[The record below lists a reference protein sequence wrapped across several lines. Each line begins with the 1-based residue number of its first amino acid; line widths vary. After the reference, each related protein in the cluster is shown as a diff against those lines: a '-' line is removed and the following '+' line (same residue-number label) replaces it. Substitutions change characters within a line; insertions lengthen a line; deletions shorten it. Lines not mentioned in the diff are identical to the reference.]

1 MPYPD
6 GPSPVQSSVMLDL
19 KKIRE
24 DPEAVKAG
32 GRKKR
37 IPVDEVVD
45 RILVL
50 DADRRKL
57 CHETDELKAHQKKVG
72 KEIAKLKG
80 AEREKLKG
88 EMGDVASRAKTL
100 EARLESVETELS
112 ELLLKIPNLPDPEVP
127 EGKTD
132 RDNVEIKTV
141 GEPRQFDFEPKD
153 HLELGTQLDLI
164 DIPRAAKLAG
174 TRTYILKNDGALLE
188 LAVLNYALAQVRAKG
203 FVPMVV
209 PTLVRHNALVG
220 TAYFPGGEDQAYVCE
235 KDDLYL
241 IGTSEVP
248 VTAYHSGE
256 ILDESEL
263 PKLYAG
269 YSTCYRRE
277 AGAAGKDTKGLYR
290 IHQFSKVEQVVVC
303 RNDVAESKAFHK
315 LILENAEAILVGLGL
330 PYRVVNVCGG
340 DLGAP
345 QIQKFDIET
354 WMPSRGGYGE
364 THSASRFYDFQA
376 RRLNLRYRDS
386 KGKVR
391 FCHTLNNTAIASPR
405 ILISILENYQNSDG
419 SITVPE
425 VLRPYLGGKSEIRS
439 AIIS

>member
-1 MPYPD
+1 
-6 GPSPVQSSVMLDL
+6 MLDL

-24 DPEAVKAG
+24 DPESVKAG
-32 GRKKR
+32 ARKKR
-37 IPVDEVVD
+37 IPVDEIVD
-45 RILVL
+45 RVLVL
-50 DADRRKL
+50 DAERRKL
-57 CHETDELKAHQKKVG
+57 CYETDELKAHQKKVG
-72 KEIAKLKG
+72 KEIARLQGEERDRLKS
-80 AEREKLKG
+80 
-88 EMGDVASRAKTL
+88 EMGTVASRAKSL
-100 EARLESVETELS
+100 EARLQIVDADLA
-112 ELLLKIPNLPDPEVP
+112 ELLLKIPNVPDPEVP
-127 EGKTD
+127 DGETD
-132 RDNVEIKTV
+132 KDNVEIKRV

-153 HLELGTQLDLI
+153 HLELGTHLDII
-164 DIPRAAKLAG
+164 DIPRAAKIAG
-174 TRTYILKNDGALLE
+174 SRTYILKNDGALLE
-188 LAVLNYALAQVRAKG
+188 LAVLSYTLEQVRAKG
-203 FVPMVV
+203 FVPMIV
-209 PTLVRHNALVG
+209 PTLVRREPLVG
-220 TAYFPGGEDQAYVCE
+220 TAYFPGGEDQAYACE

-248 VTAYHSGE
+248 VTAYHSDE
-256 ILDESEL
+256 ILEESEL

-303 RNDVAESKAFHK
+303 RDDEAESKQFHAM
-315 LILENAEAILVGLGL
+315 ILENAEAILGALGL

-345 QIQKFDIET
+345 QVQKFDIET

-386 KGKVR
+386 KGKVH

-405 ILISILENYQNSDG
+405 ILIAILENYQNADG
-419 SITVPE
+419 SVTVPE
-425 VLRPYLGGKSEIRS
+425 VLRPYLGGKSEIHS
-439 AIIS
+439 AIMR